1 MSNIT
6 HLKFRDPATHN
17 RPQQNNGKLSVSQ
30 TAGSPIMRS
39 VSLAFYL
46 ALKEVLR
53 NRGRFFIVSL
63 VIALITL
70 LVLFIAA
77 LGEGLANGNRQYVA
91 NLDAQLIV
99 FLEKSDYVISSS
111 RLETNTARAIRRVD
125 GVANAGPIY
134 TSSTEIVSLD
144 EPLKVSMLAAE
155 AGQPGMPAILE
166 GKDFRSEAA
175 RETVIDRNVALR
187 SGIKV
192 GDEIQ
197 IRSTQGVEDQFF
209 TLRVVGMV
217 DGQSYFFQP
226 TIFVPPA
233 TWEKIRPQSE
243 ADLNSTTAYPN
254 IIAVKLTDPSQV
266 DRVKERLIADV
277 SNIEVTDIPTT
288 INNIPGYSAQQGTVQ
303 TQGFFTLLIGVLVI
317 GGFFQIQILQKVPQI
332 GVLKAIGSSSGVV
345 GWAAVIQIIVVT
357 AMGVAIGGGL
367 TYLFSLGFP
376 PTIPLVFNGT
386 RSLIAIAL
394 LLLIGPLGGM
404 VSIIYAVRIEPL
416 QALRLG

>member
-1 MSNIT
+1 M
-6 HLKFRDPATHN
+6 
-17 RPQQNNGKLSVSQ
+17 G
-30 TAGSPIMRS
+30 GSIIKDLF
-39 VSLAFYL
+39 LAFYL
-46 ALKEVLR
+46 ALKEVIR
-53 NRGRFFIVSL
+53 NRGRFFLVSL

-99 FLEKSDYVISSS
+99 FLEKSDYSISSS
-111 RLETNTARAIRRVD
+111 RLETNTARSIRRVD
-125 GVANAGPIY
+125 GVADAGPIY

-144 EPLKVSMLAAE
+144 EPLKVSMLGAE
-155 AGQPGMPAILE
+155 AGRPGMPAILE
-166 GKDFRSEAA
+166 GRELRGGTA
-175 RETVIDRNVALR
+175 REAVIDRNAALR
-187 SGIKV
+187 SGIEV
-192 GDEIQ
+192 GDEII
-197 IRSTQGVEDQFF
+197 IRSTQGVEDEFF
-209 TLRVVGMV
+209 RLEVVGMV
-217 DGQSYFFQP
+217 EGQSYFFQP

-233 TWEKIRPQSE
+233 TWENVRPQSE
-243 ADLNSTTAYPN
+243 ADLNSDTAYPN
-254 IIAVKLTDPSQV
+254 IIAVRLADPSQMEV
-266 DRVKERLIADV
+266 VKARLIANV
-277 SNIEVTDIPTT
+277 SNIEVTDIATT

-332 GVLKAIGSSSGVV
+332 GVLKAIGSSNGVV

-357 AMGVAIGGGL
+357 AIGVAIGGGL

-394 LLLIGPLGGM
+394 LLFIGPLGGM

-416 QALRLG
+416 KALRLG